1 MRLLVSCP
9 GGGGGGGGCCGKC
22 GVCARVI
29 VYPIPPGTLPTFPP
43 LPPPLSFSQCVL
55 GDEELCVADVPT
67 SSTTTAP
74 LFLRPAVHQAL
85 VHFAREVPVDQT
97 QLLLLTGAVKSG
109 KSSVLSRVLPG
120 LVASLH
126 TNTSSRTP
134 VFFRFTFPLH
144 VGVEGAC
151 SALCDA
157 ISLFGKSLGL
167 DISLPSDC
175 VAGWALR
182 LIELAKGVA
191 RAPRC
196 GCLWILLDEMQAPLA
211 ASTREQSLSFLGHF
225 KIVVGETSSIARVA
239 VTGSGMVN
247 LLNEMRVFPPNGFAL
262 WDAATPVC
270 LGQVSGG
277 AATRE
282 MASSLLRTCSTN
294 RWPQPLLDFVTVDR
308 VVNAL
313 DTGDAGV
320 PASFPAHGVT
330 SRRPALI
337 AYLLRLMGDGQV
349 GDAATV
355 YTRAWDAMVRKLW
368 TEMAPDVVSMLCTTG
383 VVSRRILYALVVK
396 RTIPLAADAGVVQ
409 TQMQL
414 LRMVA
419 EADDALVPAA
429 IPTLQP
435 PYASLFPAWLSE
447 TGELL
452 VKLDHGTLGYSSEL
466 SSRLVFFAERRD
478 LPGDLCSSAS
488 LAVLGSLCANGIGVV
503 DAASPSGYRPPTSYS
518 EVLSVPALA
527 AVLGSL
533 DMAWQATH
541 GECTI
546 SPSTRALR
554 RDGLGDSFG
563 LTVLLWLRHV
573 EAHVFTSNQAIA
585 AHGLTPAVVHSAARA
600 AVEVLLANGFVLDES
615 GIPAWRGVGI

>member
-1 MRLLVSCP
+1 MLVSFP
-9 GGGGGGGGCCGKC
+9 GGGVGGGGCCGNC

-29 VYPIPPGTLPTFPP
+29 AYPIPPGTLPTFPP

-55 GDEELCVADVPT
+55 GGEELCVADVPI

-74 LFLRPAVHQAL
+74 FFLRPAVHQAL
-85 VHFAREVPVDQT
+85 VHFVREVPLDQER
-97 QLLLLTGAVKSG
+97 LLLLTGAVKSG

-126 TNTSSRTP
+126 TTTSSHTP

-151 SALCDA
+151 RELCDA
-157 ISLFGKSLGL
+157 IFVFGKSLGL
-167 DISLPSDC
+167 DISIPSDC
-175 VAGWALR
+175 EAGWALR

-191 RAPRC
+191 SAPRC

-225 KIVVGETSSIARVA
+225 KKVVGETSSIARVA
-239 VTGSGMVN
+239 VTGSGMMN
-247 LLNEMRVFPPNGFAL
+247 LLHEILVFPPNGFAL
-262 WDAATPVC
+262 WDAATLVC
-270 LGQVSGG
+270 LGQVSGA

-320 PASFPAHGVT
+320 PASLPAHGVT

-337 AYLLRLMGDGQV
+337 AFLLRLMGDGQV

-355 YTRAWDAMVRKLW
+355 YVRAWNAMVRKLW

-383 VVSRRILYALVVK
+383 VVSRRILYALAVK
-396 RTIPLAADAGVVQ
+396 RTDPTFINAWDLWKPL
-409 TQMQL
+409 QL
-414 LRMVA
+414 LRTVA
-419 EADDALVPAA
+419 EADDALVPTAV
-429 IPTLQP
+429 PTLQP

-452 VKLDHGTLGYSSEL
+452 VKLDHGTLGYSDEL
-466 SSRLVFFAERRD
+466 SLRLAFFAERRD

-488 LAVLGSLCANGIGVV
+488 LAVLESLCANGIGVV
-503 DAASPSGYRPPTSYS
+503 DSASPSGFRPPTSYF

-527 AVLGSL
+527 AALASF

-541 GECTI
+541 REVVV
-546 SPSTRALR
+546 SLSTQALR

-563 LTVLLWLRHV
+563 LTVLHWFRV
-573 EAHVFTSNQAIA
+573 EALVFTPNQAIA

-615 GIPAWRGVGI
+615 GIPRRGGV